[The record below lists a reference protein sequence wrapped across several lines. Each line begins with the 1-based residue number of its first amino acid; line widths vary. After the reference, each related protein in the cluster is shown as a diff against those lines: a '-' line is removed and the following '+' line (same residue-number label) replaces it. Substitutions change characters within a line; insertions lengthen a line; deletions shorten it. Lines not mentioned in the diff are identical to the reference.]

1 MEDIEVN
8 FFLIMFSLNL
18 FITTSIE
25 VFANSLANLL
35 QNQVIQAGLG
45 GTKCL
50 GNYFVVVAVT

>member
-25 VFANSLANLL
+25 VFANSLAILL

-45 GTKCL
+45 GRQNVLATIL
-50 GNYFVVVAVT
+50 SLLL

>member
-25 VFANSLANLL
+25 VFANSLAILL

-45 GTKCL
+45 ETKCL

>member
-1 MEDIEVN
+1 MEVN
-8 FFLIMFSLNL
+8 CCLIMFSLNL

-25 VFANSLANLL
+25 VFANSLAILL

-45 GTKCL
+45 ETKCL

>member
-25 VFANSLANLL
+25 VFANSLATLL

-45 GTKCL
+45 ETKCL

>member
-1 MEDIEVN
+1 MKDIEVN

-25 VFANSLANLL
+25 VFANSLAILL

-45 GTKCL
+45 ETKCL

>member
-25 VFANSLANLL
+25 VFANSLATLL

-45 GTKCL
+45 GRQNVLATIL
-50 GNYFVVVAVT
+50 SLLL